1 MERDPLRWLNLFACV
16 KVFIRA
22 VMKAEVISGDTDDSS
37 RLQTQG
43 LLIGRNFKRTWEIQ
57 IESDL
62 RGGFTFQRHESE

>member
-37 RLQTQG
+37 RLQT
-43 LLIGRNFKRTWEIQ
+43 
-57 IESDL
+57 
-62 RGGFTFQRHESE
+62 